1 MGLRFRKSF
10 KIAPGL
16 KLNLNKKSMSL
27 TAGTRGAHYTIN
39 SKGKKTTSVGIPGTG
54 ISYTKTSNTSSKN
67 TTSNNSSGKNDSD
80 SKRLRM
86 GCFPL
91 FLGLMLLVF
100 LLGLYGF
107 AWIPALGIIIYTLCS
122 KKYDKTQKLKRIG
135 VFSLIFITSLI
146 LAISAVSTSGES
158 QLTSLEVSLDNTE
171 YDINDRAEIILTP
184 TPADAEIDDLKISD
198 SDIVILDY
206 SDGKAIISFQSCGTD
221 TFKLTANESVK
232 SNAITITVIDKEQEE
247 ADRIAAEEE
256 AKRLAEEEEAR
267 IAAEQAAQAE
277 AERLAAEQ
285 AAQAEAER
293 LAAEQAAQE
302 AAAQQPQEKMV
313 WIPASGSKYHSN
325 SSCSNMNN
333 PTQVTISQAQ
343 AWGYSPCKK
352 CR

>member
-16 KLNLNKKSMSL
+16 KLNLNKKSTSL
-27 TAGTRGAHYTIN
+27 TAGTRGVHYTIN

-54 ISYTKTSNTSSKN
+54 ISYTKTSNISSKN
-67 TTSNNSSGKNDSD
+67 TTSNKTDRMNNSG
-80 SKRLRM
+80 SKGLGM

-91 FLGLMLLVF
+91 FLKLMLLV
-100 LLGLYGF
+100 LLLALYSF

-122 KKYDKTQKLKRIG
+122 KKYDKPRKLKQVG

-146 LAISAVSTSGES
+146 LAASASGES
-158 QLTSLEVSLDNTE
+158 QLTSLEASLDNAE
-171 YDINDRAEIILTP
+171 YGINDCAEIILTP

-198 SDIVILDY
+198 SDIATLDY
-206 SDGKAIISFQSCGTD
+206 SDGKAIISFQSCGTE
-221 TFKLTANESVK
+221 TFELTANDSVK

-247 ADRIAAEEE
+247 ADRIAAEAE

-285 AAQAEAER
+285 AAQETAT
-293 LAAEQAAQE
+293 
-302 AAAQQPQEKMV
+302 QQPQEEMV
-313 WIPASGSKYHSN
+313 WIPASGSKYHSR
-325 SSCSNMNN
+325 SSCSNMSN

-352 CR
+352 CH